1 MAETLFIHGHHMVIE
16 EWVREP
22 QRENLENR
30 PVHCIPVAEAVRTVA
45 ETRRLS
51 LVELAVVAMVA
62 RERPVAQ
69 TQEAVVAEL
78 LLKAAEAQ
86 VAAVLSSFVTTGKGG
101 KTA

>member
-1 MAETLFIHGHHMVIE
+1 MGKVA
-16 EWVREP
+16 

-30 PVHCIPVAEAVRTVA
+30 PARYIPVEEAVQTVAEA
-45 ETRRLS
+45 RRLS

-86 VAAVLSSFVTTGKGG
+86 VAAALSSSAITGKGG
-101 KTA
+101 KRHELRAD